1 MTHVSDKTSEL
12 TTDNTFVGAAQMN
25 MTADATAEE
34 APGKEEGPAEETPK
48 DEGKGESVTPEIL
61 SDDPWKD
68 K

>member
-1 MTHVSDKTSEL
+1 
-12 TTDNTFVGAAQMN
+12 MN